1 MDLTAIGVFSAALLI
16 AAASPGPGIIALV
29 ARVIG
34 AGTQGAGA
42 FAAGMIAGDLVWLGV
57 AVLGLAA
64 VAHVFGEIFLVIKF
78 GGAAYLLYLAWKMW
92 TAPAQPAP
100 LAADVR
106 PDSRLRLFFGGL
118 SVALGNPKVIAFY
131 LALVPNL
138 IDVARVGLL
147 QFAEL
152 ALLCIAILTVVLG
165 GYTVAA
171 ARARALFRS
180 ARALR
185 MFNRTGGALMGCAAV
200 AVATK

>member
-34 AGTQGAGA
+34 AGTHGAGA

-64 VAHVFGEIFLVIKF
+64 IAHVFGEIFLVIKF

-92 TAPAQPAP
+92 TAPAQPATVE
-100 LAADVR
+100 ADCHR
-106 PDSRLRLFFGGL
+106 DSRLRLFLGGL

-138 IDVARVGLL
+138 IDIARVGLCNMPS
-147 QFAEL
+147 
-152 ALLCIAILTVVLG
+152 LLCCASRFSPWCSAAIPSPRRG
-165 GYTVAA
+165 RAPCSA
-171 ARARALFRS
+171 ARGRCNCSTAQAAR
-180 ARALR
+180 
-185 MFNRTGGALMGCAAV
+185 
-200 AVATK
+200 